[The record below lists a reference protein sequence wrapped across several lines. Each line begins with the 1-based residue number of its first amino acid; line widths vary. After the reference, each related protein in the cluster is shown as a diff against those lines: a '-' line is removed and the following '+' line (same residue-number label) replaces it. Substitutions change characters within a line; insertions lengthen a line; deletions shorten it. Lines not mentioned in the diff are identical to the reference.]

1 SLASG
6 LCVAVV
12 LLPFCACMG
21 ATVPFAMA
29 AIRRWDPARAQR
41 SFSHLYLA
49 NVVGASLGALAPA
62 VVRVELLGF
71 RRTGLLAAALN
82 AALASLAALLS
93 RTRQAAAPVAGGLG
107 EAPPASAP
115 TIE

>member
-1 SLASG
+1 
-6 LCVAVV
+6 
-12 LLPFCACMG
+12 
-21 ATVPFAMA
+21 
-29 AIRRWDPARAQR
+29 AQR

-62 VVRVELLGF
+62 FVLVELLGF

-93 RTRQAAAPVAGGLG
+93 RTRQAAAPVAGGPG

-115 TIE
+115 PIEGTPWLLFTTGLASMAMEVVWVRQFTPYLGT